1 MEVKRFVQKIGI
13 ELFFLCREIN
23 HLKIKFWETN
33 TLVASYLLALVTLE
47 MGLTVDFGHRFKIK
61 FERYGIFKS
70 GLEVLEI
77 RHSELELEREF

>member
-1 MEVKRFVQKIGI
+1 M
-13 ELFFLCREIN
+13 
-23 HLKIKFWETN
+23 
-33 TLVASYLLALVTLE
+33 ASYLLALVTLE